1 MSGAVATRLAEL
13 ERELATLGAD
23 ELPRLLGELER
34 LRAAMWA
41 RLVGLSANGQS
52 RTGHDQ
58 SDELLGVKE
67 AARRLGRAR
76 TTFTAPKTCPSG
88 CASDGGCDFP
98 PKELSATSASDKAA
112 RNYA

>member
-1 MSGAVATRLAEL
+1 MSGEVVTRLAEL

-67 AARRLGRAR
+67 AARRLGSSPDYLYRSKDLPFR
-76 TTFTAPKTCPSG
+76 VRIGRRVRF
-88 CASDGGCDFP
+88 
-98 PKELSATSASDKAA
+98 SAKGIECYI
-112 RNYA
+112 RQRQGR